1 MVLIRRKPARGRVV
15 RAISYGLVIVTFV
28 GLAGWAY
35 YKHRATRGRV
45 EVTPPVAEAPPTLAG
60 LEPRLAYASEQELL
74 APAAFPW
81 SLAAV
86 SQLPRAEVG
95 TVNILRKPEGPPAA
109 GNLPEV
115 LAAALAE
122 QAPAVARP
130 FTLATSPP
138 YLVTPVTLQ
147 LEFELDEGGAAMA
160 AAAAGAPAEL
170 NASFAERAVQF
181 VFPPTAADVSFAA
194 AVTLVPYSYERLAA
208 RRGGTAVTAEEYRLL
223 FRALQ
228 FSSFAFYDTC
238 LAVAPELLTAKED
251 TLVSFDVGAD
261 GHPRAASFEP
271 PLASE
276 EARDALAD
284 ALAEIYLPKNLAGAR
299 VEFAVGN

>member
-1 MVLIRRKPARGRVV
+1 M
-15 RAISYGLVIVTFV
+15 RAVSYGLVIITLF
-28 GLAGWAY
+28 GLAVWAY
-35 YKHRATRGRV
+35 YKHRATPGRV
-45 EVTPPVAEAPPTLAG
+45 EVVPPVAEATPSLAG
-60 LEPRLAYASEQELL
+60 FDARTAYASEQELL

-86 SQLPRAEVG
+86 SRLPRAEVG
-95 TVNILRKPEGPPAA
+95 PVTILREPEGPPAEE
-109 GNLPEV
+109 NLPLV

-130 FTLATSPP
+130 FTIAASPP

-147 LEFELDEGGAAMA
+147 LEFELDDAGAAGA

-170 NASFAERAVQF
+170 NAAFAERAVHF
-181 VFPPTAADVSFAA
+181 VFPQAAADVAFAA
-194 AVTLVPYSYERLAA
+194 AVTLVPYPYERLSA
-208 RRGGTAVTAEEYRLL
+208 RRGATAVTDEEYRLL

-228 FSSFAFYDTC
+228 FNSFAFYDSC
-238 LAVAPELLTAKED
+238 LAAAPELLTARED
-251 TLVSFDVGAD
+251 TLISFDVGAD
-261 GHPRAASFEP
+261 GHPREASFEP

-284 ALAEIYLPKNLAGAR
+284 ALAEMYLPKTLAGAR

>member
-1 MVLIRRKPARGRVV
+1 MVLIRRKPSRALLV
-15 RAISYGLVIVTFV
+15 RAASYGLVIVTLA
-28 GLAGWAY
+28 GLAVWAY

-45 EVTPPVAEAPPTLAG
+45 EVTPPVAEAQPSLAG
-60 LEPRLAYASEQELL
+60 FEPRLAYASEQELL

-86 SQLPRAEVG
+86 SRLPRAEVG
-95 TVNILRKPEGPPAA
+95 AVTVLRKPEGPPAA
-109 GNLPEV
+109 RDLPQV

-130 FTLATSPP
+130 FTLAASPP

-147 LEFELDEGGAAMA
+147 LEFELDDA
-160 AAAAGAPAEL
+160 AAAEAAGVAGAPAEL
-170 NASFAERAVQF
+170 NAAFAERAVHF
-181 VFPPTAADVSFAA
+181 VFPQAAADVAFAA
-194 AVTLVPYSYERLAA
+194 AVTLVPYPYERLSA
-208 RRGGTAVTAEEYRLL
+208 RRGGAAVTDAEYRLL

-228 FSSFAFYDTC
+228 FNSFALYDTC
-238 LAVAPELLTAKED
+238 LAAAPELLTAKED

-261 GHPRAASFEP
+261 GHARAASFEP
-271 PLASE
+271 PLPSD

-284 ALAEIYLPKNLAGAR
+284 ALAEIYLPKTLAGAR
-299 VEFAVGN
+299 VEFAIGN